1 MNETLTLGLEPP
13 ASYAE
18 LSPCGTYR
26 YTLGRVWRARA
37 TDDPTFQRVLW
48 VMLNP
53 STADAHVDDPTI
65 RKCLGFSRRMSFD
78 ALEVV
83 NLYALRATDPRELR
97 RHRDGAD
104 IVGPANDESIV
115 KAARRATLVIAA
127 WGDGAKHGAPDR
139 PRRVLEL
146 LAGFPT
152 FCLGRTQSGE
162 PRHPLMLGYDTE
174 LEAYAAAP
182 KPSLRAVR

>member
-1 MNETLTLGLEPP
+1 MTGTLTLGLEPP
-13 ASYAE
+13 DSYAD

-26 YTLGRVWRARA
+26 YVLGRAWLARGV
-37 TDDPTFQRVLW
+37 DDPEYQRVLW

-65 RKCLGFSRRMSFD
+65 RKCIGFSRRMSLD

-104 IVGPANDESIV
+104 IVGPENDGAIV
-115 KAARRATLVIAA
+115 KAARRATLVITA
-127 WGDGAKHGAPDR
+127 WGDGAKHGLPDR
-139 PRRVLEL
+139 PRRGLEL

-182 KPSLRAVR
+182 RPPLRAVR